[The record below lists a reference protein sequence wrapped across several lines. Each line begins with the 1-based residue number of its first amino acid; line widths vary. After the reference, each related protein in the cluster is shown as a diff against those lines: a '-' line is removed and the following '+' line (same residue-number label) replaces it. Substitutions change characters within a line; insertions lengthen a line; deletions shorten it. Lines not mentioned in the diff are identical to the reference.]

1 MGIFA
6 DPEGAPLL
14 QCSLTTYLQ
23 LLITHAQH
31 AHMQG
36 THARVRFHLLSAA
49 FPSPLQ
55 AALGYMIQ
63 ADLTGDPSYTG
74 SPALL
79 LGKGAPYLMPTVQER
94 ETNSQRPLF
103 AVMLGKLPAPTWSP
117 SEFSSVV
124 RGTHV
129 SLALQ
134 GIFNKMFE
142 GSFKSP
148 FPQLEENQAPPTLLS
163 GWVGL

>member
-1 MGIFA
+1 MFA
-6 DPEGAPLL
+6 YHLSAAPHH
-14 QCSLTTYLQ
+14 SRTAR
-23 LLITHAQH
+23 THA
-31 AHMQG
+31 G
-36 THARVRFHLLSAA
+36 HARVRFHLLSAA

-142 GSFKSP
+142 GSFKSS